1 MYYSDEIIEEVRS
14 RNNIVDVISSYV
26 SLKRQGANYVG
37 LCPFHNDHNPSFSV
51 SERKQMY
58 KCFSCGEG
66 GNVFRFMMQYENM
79 TFPEAVRALAERGG
93 VELPQEQES
102 GAERAR
108 AQQRERI
115 LNINKDAANYF
126 YQQLHRPHGAKAL
139 EYLKGRQLSDETI
152 RKFGLGFAGVDGR
165 QVIDFLR
172 SKGYEDADIRVSGL
186 ASFSEKEGL
195 TSHFWN
201 RVMFPIQDA
210 GGHVIAF
217 GGRVMGDAKPKYL
230 NSPETDFFNKRK
242 NMYGYHIAR
251 RSRAGNFILC
261 EGYMDVIAMHQAGF
275 DQAVASLG
283 TAFTE
288 EQANLLRRHKD
299 RNTIYLAYDTDG
311 PGVTAAL
318 RAIGLCREAGLVCK
332 VIDMRPQK
340 DPDEFIKA
348 NGREAFQDRIDHA
361 ENSFLFQA
369 RVEYEKVDQQDPDSR
384 TAFQTRVSEL
394 LAAVPDELARN
405 NYLLA
410 VCERYGMNAEA
421 IGRKVL
427 ELIGHPEEVSGYVR
441 PKPTQAK
448 RKREDASSVA
458 QKMLLTYLTDDPG
471 LYPVISKYVKV
482 EDYTEGLYARV
493 AELVYR
499 GIEAGTLQPAS
510 LLNQFTE
517 EEQSD
522 VADILQAQL
531 PETETEQDR
540 RKALRDLILKVRE
553 NSYLVFS
560 QDTGDKSME
569 HVMETIRRKKEL
581 EDLRRRDLF

>member
-195 TSHFWN
+195 TSPFWN

-261 EGYMDVIAMHQAGF
+261 EGYMDVIAMH
-275 DQAVASLG
+275 
-283 TAFTE
+283 
-288 EQANLLRRHKD
+288 
-299 RNTIYLAYDTDG
+299 
-311 PGVTAAL
+311 
-318 RAIGLCREAGLVCK
+318 
-332 VIDMRPQK
+332 
-340 DPDEFIKA
+340 
-348 NGREAFQDRIDHA
+348 
-361 ENSFLFQA
+361 
-369 RVEYEKVDQQDPDSR
+369 
-384 TAFQTRVSEL
+384 
-394 LAAVPDELARN
+394 
-405 NYLLA
+405 
-410 VCERYGMNAEA
+410 
-421 IGRKVL
+421 
-427 ELIGHPEEVSGYVR
+427 
-441 PKPTQAK
+441 
-448 RKREDASSVA
+448 
-458 QKMLLTYLTDDPG
+458 
-471 LYPVISKYVKV
+471 
-482 EDYTEGLYARV
+482 
-493 AELVYR
+493 
-499 GIEAGTLQPAS
+499 
-510 LLNQFTE
+510 
-517 EEQSD
+517 
-522 VADILQAQL
+522 
-531 PETETEQDR
+531 
-540 RKALRDLILKVRE
+540 
-553 NSYLVFS
+553 
-560 QDTGDKSME
+560 
-569 HVMETIRRKKEL
+569 
-581 EDLRRRDLF
+581 